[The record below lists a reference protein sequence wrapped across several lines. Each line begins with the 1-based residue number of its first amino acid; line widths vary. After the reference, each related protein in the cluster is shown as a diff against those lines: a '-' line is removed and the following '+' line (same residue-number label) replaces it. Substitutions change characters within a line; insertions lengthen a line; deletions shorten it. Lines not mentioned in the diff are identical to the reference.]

1 MLRKAQSMCGDCQGG
16 LLDNG
21 GLDLNFGKW
30 LVRYRLA
37 ERGGWII
44 FPSTGKNKLSV
55 TDCKELT

>member
-1 MLRKAQSMCGDCQGG
+1 MCRDCQGG

-37 ERGGWII
+37 ERGGWVI